1 VSDHERTDVSGD
13 VEGDEV
19 EGDDVKVD
27 VNEVEDEVTA
37 VGDHPVEDL
46 TNEDSSEDW
55 PDGDGAGE
63 SEAEDAD
70 DAHDSRRR
78 DRWMR
83 VLAYALLPGLAL
95 ILALGA
101 GYLKYV
107 DNSIRSSDAARV
119 ESMQAAE
126 DGTIA
131 ILSYTPDKVEQQL
144 GDAGKL
150 LTGEFQKSYA
160 SLTHD
165 VVIPGAKQKQISA
178 AAAVAAAASVSADPR
193 HAVVLVFVD
202 QTTTV
207 GADKPSD
214 SASSVRVTLDKVDG
228 KWLMSGFDPV

>member
-1 VSDHERTDVSGD
+1 VSGD

-19 EGDDVKVD
+19 EGNDVKVD
-27 VNEVEDEVTA
+27 VNEVEDDVTT
-37 VGDHPVEDL
+37 VDGHPIEDL

-55 PDGDGAGE
+55 PDGDGADVTADE

-70 DAHDSRRR
+70 DAHDSKRR

-119 ESMQAAE
+119 ESMQAAK

-228 KWLMSGFDPV
+228 KWLISGFDPV

>member
-1 VSDHERTDVSGD
+1 MSDQQHERTDVSGD
-13 VEGDEV
+13 VEG
-19 EGDDVKVD
+19 GDVKGD

-37 VGDHPVEDL
+37 VGDHPIEDL
-46 TNEDSSEDW
+46 TDEDSSEDW
-55 PDGDGAGE
+55 PDGDGA
-63 SEAEDAD
+63 EAEDAD

-83 VLAYALLPGLAL
+83 VVAYALLPGLAL

-119 ESMQAAE
+119 ESMQAAK